1 VIKKLFLVDDDQDD
15 IDLFAEAMQC
25 IDKSIELSTAINGED
40 ALKKLA
46 RTETEIIFLDINM
59 PKMDG
64 WDCLMNIRRNDRLKD
79 TPVIMFSTSSTCVSV
94 TKAIRSGAAGY
105 LEKPNSYVKLR
116 DFLEELCKASQSNL
130 LDTMRSIE
138 LAGHYNFSMTQ

>member
-15 IDLFAEAMQC
+15 IDLFAEALQC

-40 ALKKLA
+40 ALIKLA
-46 RTETEIIFLDINM
+46 RTVPEIIFLDINM

-79 TPVIMFSTSSTCVSV
+79 TPVIMFSTSSTSVSG